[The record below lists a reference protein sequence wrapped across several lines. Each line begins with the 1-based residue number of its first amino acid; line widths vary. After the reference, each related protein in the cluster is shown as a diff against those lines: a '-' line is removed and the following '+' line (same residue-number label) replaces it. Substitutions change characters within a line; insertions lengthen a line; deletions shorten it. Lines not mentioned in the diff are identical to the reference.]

1 MQARQQ
7 RAGKGLLSSSEEEI
21 VRRIVHSA
29 TPPVDEGAIAVL
41 IYGEQTTEKLC
52 EVKRLI
58 SRVQDVNG
66 DTPMPEDALDV

>member
-1 MQARQQ
+1 M
-7 RAGKGLLSSSEEEI
+7 SSIEEEI

-29 TPPVDEGAIAVL
+29 TPPVDEAAIAVL

-58 SRVQDVNG
+58 SRVHDVDG
-66 DTPMPEDALDV
+66 AAPMPEDALDV